1 MEKSSM
7 NFEKNLEMLNL
18 IIQKL
23 ESGDLNLDESIKEYE
38 KAMKLIK
45 KSSEILN
52 RAEGK
57 IFKINEENKGIEIEE
72 IE

>member
-1 MEKSSM
+1 MEKSGS
-7 NFEKNLEMLNL
+7 NFEKNIETLDL

-23 ESGDLNLDESIKEYE
+23 ESGDLRLDESIKEYE

-45 KSSEILN
+45 KTSELLDK
-52 RAEGK
+52 AEGK
-57 IFKINEENKGIEIEE
+57 IFKVAEGDSGIEIEE